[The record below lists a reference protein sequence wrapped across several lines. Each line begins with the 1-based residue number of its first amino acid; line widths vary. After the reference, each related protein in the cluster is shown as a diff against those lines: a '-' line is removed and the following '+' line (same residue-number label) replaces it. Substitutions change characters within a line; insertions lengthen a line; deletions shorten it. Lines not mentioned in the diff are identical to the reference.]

1 MCLLQSASCR
11 GVADGSLGR
20 CSKRSASILPVRA
33 DSITQPCGVLVAI
46 SELPW
51 GCQWVALGGRCCVP
65 TSARFGG
72 GRGIRPMTGSRCLR
86 MELSAHSAEHRAA
99 RSAGSLSEHRA
110 VRAGSSDSGLSP
122 PVVQPLSLWVFG
134 GALCSPCR
142 VLQGATHQA
151 APLCCCTDGLR
162 RAVRYLPRAAQV
174 AGAAE
179 ALRRRQGAGALA
191 HHRLRRACPVCR
203 AVPQFARIGLG
214 EHSQI
219 VSLLPWSTSDCGRRV
234 IDGATWQRL
243 RLLIAGSVPMCTHAE
258 SSRRRSE
265 CCGYQSV

>member
-1 MCLLQSASCR
+1 MQSASCR

-33 DSITQPCGVLVAI
+33 DSITQPFGVLVAI

-51 GCQWVALGGRCCVP
+51 GCRWVALGGRCCVP

-86 MELSAHSAEHRAA
+86 MELSAHSAT
-99 RSAGSLSEHRA
+99 SKSDVTAGVFVGAPCNPCRPGSPAEHRA

-122 PVVQPLSLWVFG
+122 PVVQPLSPRVFG
-134 GALCSPCR
+134 GAPCSPCR
-142 VLQGATHQA
+142 ALQSASRQA

-162 RAVRYLPRAAQV
+162 RAVHYLPRAAQV

-191 HHRLRRACPVCR
+191 HHRLRRACPVC
-203 AVPQFARIGLG
+203 
-214 EHSQI
+214 
-219 VSLLPWSTSDCGRRV
+219 
-234 IDGATWQRL
+234 
-243 RLLIAGSVPMCTHAE
+243 
-258 SSRRRSE
+258 
-265 CCGYQSV
+265 